1 MSSSATEGVVQ
12 MGKLVVNIAENGHSY
27 ELDCDEYTLVEAVQK
42 FLESACGMQFNDQ
55 LLLCLDMKLESH
67 RALSTYK
74 LPSND
79 REVFLFNKARMRS
92 NSPPPAPEQI
102 EIIDIPDTPSP
113 SSSHRPHPVDDAP
126 DPALEALPSYE
137 RQFRYH
143 FQRGHAIYNRTVSK
157 IGTCERLLRE
167 QKVQERALEI
177 ARGNL
182 DHFYRIVLQNYM
194 DFMKCYS
201 QQHRSHTS
209 LLANF
214 GRDMEKL
221 RSVRL
226 LPSLQTTNRKCLLD
240 FVKEENL
247 RKTVE
252 DCSSSHGQ
260 FENKVS
266 EFKQEFGDLK
276 RNTENL
282 YSGKAS
288 FRVKDLEFAIKDHQR
303 FINEQKS
310 IMQALSKD
318 VNTVKKLVDDC
329 LSSQLSSSL
338 RPHDAVSALGP
349 MYESHAKSYLPKMQ
363 ACERAISNLLD
374 FCREKKNEMNVFVHN
389 YMQKIAYIQYTIK
402 DVRFK
407 FSVFQ
412 EALKRQDDQFEHLKV
427 VRGIGPAYRACLAEV
442 VRRKAAMKIYMGKA
456 GQLAERLATARD
468 AEVRRREEFL
478 KVHSTYIPRD
488 IFASMGLY
496 DNPNPCDVSVS
507 PFDVNLLDIDLS
519 DVERYAPESLLGPS
533 PKSERHSSRTSLS
546 LSNDG
551 SQSAE
556 FEGSAADFHD
566 KYDFQELHEGSELVE
581 IAGTSKME
589 VENAKLKAELASKI
603 ALLCSMSADFDFESL
618 DDSKLGNLLKD
629 AAEKTTEALHLK
641 DEYEKHLQSML
652 KAKQMQC
659 ESYEKRI
666 QELEQRLSDQYLRGR
681 KLSCDEDGSNSV
693 VSTAAKADDNKSELS
708 GIGEMHNPHEMEDI
722 SSASSLLR
730 SGLLPDHDKAQ
741 EGVDDN
747 MAESSTMLN
756 PQLDSSMLDL
766 HHDKGQLCDEDK
778 KDTPL
783 SDEGTALIASNMAV
797 SMSQSADVLSCEK
810 AVQPDFDAKVSC
822 NLVLELQNALTEKSS
837 QLDNAETKI
846 QGLMDDV
853 SKLGRELEMSRKLL
867 DESQMNCAHLEN
879 CLHEARKEAQTH
891 LCAANRRA
899 SEYSAL
905 RVSAVK
911 IRGLFERLRSCV
923 LSAGMANFADSLRA
937 LAQSL
942 TSSADESDD
951 ESTAEFRECLRVLA
965 DKVSVLSRQRA
976 ELLERYSKAEAAN
989 NQLSKDLE
997 EKKELV
1003 NTLYIKHQLEKQA
1016 NKEKISFGRLELHE
1030 IAAFVLNSAGCYE
1043 AINRSC
1049 PYYYLS
1055 TESVALFTDHLPSRP
1070 SYIVGQVVH
1079 IERKTVKSPP
1089 SPSEQ
1094 LETTRDQ
1101 VDVLTSE
1108 TGPNRLSLNSGSAS
1122 NPYGLPVGCEYFI
1135 VTVAMLPDTAIHS
1148 SPSYA
1153 EDGEASH

>member
-1 MSSSATEGVVQ
+1 MSSNASEGVVQ
-12 MGKLVVNIAENGHSY
+12 MGKLVVHVAENGHSY

-42 FLESACGMQFNDQ
+42 FLESVCGIPFSDQ
-55 LLLCLDMKLESH
+55 LLLCLDMKLESQ
-67 RALSTYK
+67 RPLSTYK
-74 LPSND
+74 LPSDD

-92 NSPPPAPEQI
+92 NSPPPPSEQV
-102 EIIDIPDTPSP
+102 EIVDIPDPPSP
-113 SSSHRPHPVDDAP
+113 SSSHNPHPLDDAS
-126 DPALEALPSYE
+126 DPALKALPSYE

-143 FQRGHAIYNRTVSK
+143 FQRGHAIYSRTLAK
-157 IGTCERLLRE
+157 METCERLLQE

-182 DHFYRIVLQNYM
+182 DYFYRIVLQNYT

-209 LLANF
+209 LLVNF

-247 RKTVE
+247 RKTLE
-252 DCSSSHGQ
+252 DCSSSHRQ

-282 YSGKAS
+282 FSGRAS
-288 FRVKDLEFAIKDHQR
+288 FLVKDLDLTIKDHQR

-329 LSSQLSSSL
+329 LSSELSSSL

-349 MYESHAKSYLPKMQ
+349 MYDSHDKSYIPKMQ
-363 ACERAISNLLD
+363 ACDRAISNLLG
-374 FCREKKNEMNVFVHN
+374 FCRDKKNEMNIFVHN

-402 DVRFK
+402 DVRYK

-412 EALKRQDDQFEHLKV
+412 EALKRQNDQFEHLKV

-456 GQLAERLATARD
+456 GQLAEKLATERD

-478 KVHSTYIPRD
+478 KVQSTYIPRD
-488 IFASMGLY
+488 ILASMGLY
-496 DNPNPCDVSVS
+496 DTPNPCDVNVT
-507 PFDVNLLDIDLS
+507 PFDTNLLDVDLS

-533 PKSERHSSRTSLS
+533 PKSEKHGASRTSLS
-546 LSNDG
+546 MSNDG
-551 SQSAE
+551 SQSGE
-556 FEGSAADFHD
+556 VEGSAAGFHE
-566 KYDFQELHEGSELVE
+566 KYDFQELLEGSELVE

-603 ALLCSMSADFDFESL
+603 ALLCSMSAELDYESL
-618 DDSKLGNLLKD
+618 DDSKLENLLKN
-629 AAEKTTEALHLK
+629 AAEKTSEALHLK

-652 KAKQMQC
+652 MVKQMQC

-666 QELEQRLSDQYLRGR
+666 HELEQRLSDQYLRGR
-681 KLSCDEDGSNSV
+681 KLSADQDESSSV
-693 VSTAAKADDNKSELS
+693 VSTAKTDDNKSEVS
-708 GIGEMHNPHEMEDI
+708 GVGEMHMPHAMEEV
-722 SSASSLLR
+722 SCTSSSLK
-730 SGLLPDHDKAQ
+730 SGLLPDHDKAH
-741 EGVDDN
+741 EGLDDN
-747 MAESSTMLN
+747 MTDSSTMLN
-756 PQLDSSMLDL
+756 SQLDSSMLDL
-766 HHDKGQLCDEDK
+766 HRDKGHLCDKDK
-778 KDTPL
+778 KETPL
-783 SDEGTALIASNMAV
+783 SDEGTALAASNMAV
-797 SMSQSADVLSCEK
+797 SMSQPADVLSYET
-810 AVQPDFDAKVSC
+810 AIQPGLDAKVSD
-822 NLVLELQNALTEKSS
+822 NLVMELQNALAEKSN
-837 QLDNAETKI
+837 QLGNAETKI
-846 QGLMDDV
+846 QGLMDEV
-853 SKLGRELEMSRKLL
+853 SKLGRELEISRKLL

-879 CLHEARKEAQTH
+879 CLHEAREEAQTH
-891 LCAANRRA
+891 LCAADRRA

-911 IRGLFERLRSCV
+911 MRGLFERLRSCV
-923 LSAGMANFADSLRA
+923 LSAGVVTFSDSLRG

-942 TSSADESDD
+942 GSVANESDD
-951 ESTAEFRECLRVLA
+951 DGTADFRECLRVLA
-965 DKVSVLSRQRA
+965 DKVGILSRQRA
-976 ELLERYSKAEAAN
+976 ELLDRHSKAEAAN
-989 NQLSKDLE
+989 EQLSKELE

-1003 NTLYIKHQLEKQA
+1003 NTLYMKHQLEKQV
-1016 NKEKISFGRLELHE
+1016 NKEKISFGRLEVHE
-1030 IAAFVLNSAGCYE
+1030 IAAFILNSAGYYE
-1043 AINRSC
+1043 AINRTC

-1055 TESVALFTDHLPSRP
+1055 VESVALFTDHLPSRP

-1079 IERKTVKSPP
+1079 IERQTVKSPP
-1089 SPSEQ
+1089 S
-1094 LETTRDQ
+1094 
-1101 VDVLTSE
+1101 TSE
-1108 TGPNRLSLNSGSAS
+1108 RAESIRDRVDMLISEIGTSRLTLNSGSAS

-1135 VTVAMLPDTAIHS
+1135 VTVAMLPDTTTIHS
-1148 SPSYA
+1148 PPS
-1153 EDGEASH
+1153 